1 MVLNFILVII
11 IYLIVIIFAHIGLK
25 NAKGVEKNSP
35 REAPRDRHLVE
46 TYESEIPSVDV
57 RSSENDTEASDDLMK
72 YLNIEKKDNISI
84 NNTLDSYF
92 SNTVENTRYSF
103 DEVPTDISKYK
114 NNEVVLDTSKDEA
127 SLAPSSDPIYDNVY
141 AFDDFNEEYATI

>member
-11 IYLIVIIFAHIGLK
+11 IYLIVIVLAHIGLK
-25 NAKGVEKNSP
+25 NANPVEKKTTKTKKTTQDAP
-35 REAPRDRHLVE
+35 VIEA
-46 TYESEIPSVDV
+46 YQSVV
-57 RSSENDTEASDDLMK
+57 VQPAEVHTSENDTEASDDLMK

-92 SNTVENTRYSF
+92 SNTVENKKYTF
-103 DEVPTDISKYK
+103 DEVPTDISKFK
-114 NNEVVLDTSKDEA
+114 NNEVVLDDSTDTPTSK
-127 SLAPSSDPIYDNVY
+127 PVYDNVY